1 MEIIETK
8 DLTVFEIERRARKQK
23 QDLIIRFRTLED
35 ELYVEN
41 GARPNVDDKEIR
53 RLKHL
58 NNNKLNIEYEYCQ
71 NHLIEKLIMH
81 GKI

>member
-58 NNNKLNIEYEYCQ
+58 NTNKLNIEYEYCQ
-71 NHLIEKLIMH
+71 NYLIKN
-81 GKI
+81 